1 MGRYAPDWFDML
13 LDLFSEGS
21 LKGHYYYSDDSR
33 GEKAPA
39 PGNSTNSDTVIQYLD
54 GLFSSV
60 GAENEL
66 NRAFNS
72 AEAQLQRQWSS
83 AEAEKNRQWSTQMS
97 NSAYQRSVTDLKA
110 AGLNPILA
118 ATGSAST
125 PSGVSYSGSSASHQ
139 VGGGDTASS
148 MLHAVAA
155 LASSSADVM
164 NAILPLLKKKGSIG
178 F

>member
-1 MGRYAPDWFDML
+1 MFILM
-13 LDLFSEGS
+13 
-21 LKGHYYYSDDSR
+21 
-33 GEKAPA
+33 
-39 PGNSTNSDTVIQYLD
+39 PGVDYVDPVGQPKEDENGNLSYTPSPPPSNNKSSDTFAQYLD
-54 GLFSSV
+54 GLFASV

-72 AEAQLQRQWSS
+72 AEAQLQREWAS

-97 NSAYQRSVTDLKA
+97 NSAYQRSVADLKA

-125 PSGVSYSGSSASHQ
+125 PTGVSYAGSSASHQ

-148 MLHAVAA
+148 MMHAIAA
-155 LASSSADVM
+155 LASSSADIMRV
-164 NAILPLLKKKGSIG
+164 LPSLLKGG
-178 F
+178 

>member
-1 MGRYAPDWFDML
+1 MGKYAPDWWDQL
-13 LDLFSEGS
+13 LDFFNEGTS
-21 LKGHYYYSDDSR
+21 QGQLYYSDESRQSISDSDN
-33 GEKAPA
+33 A
-39 PGNSTNSDTVIQYLD
+39 IQYMD

-66 NRAFNS
+66 NRAYNS
-72 AEAQLQRQWSS
+72 AEAQLQRDWSS
-83 AEAEKNRQWSTQMS
+83 AEAEKNRQWQTQMS
-97 NSAYQRSVTDLKA
+97 NSAYQRSVADLKN

-139 VGGGDTASS
+139 VGGGDTMSS

-155 LASSSADVM
+155 LASSSADIM
-164 NAILPLLKKKGSIG
+164 QMFIPKLSKSLK
-178 F
+178 